1 MKRVMCLFFLL
12 FLIPIYRIEAKCM
25 YSDLAEM
32 KKIASNINY
41 SYEYKI
47 VGNDAFFDVT
57 LVNLTKDIYFTDSV
71 TNKTYKNK
79 SGEYV
84 LKNYQSGDTI
94 IYNFYSNDAD
104 CLGTILY
111 TIRIVLP
118 KYNQYY
124 NNPIC
129 TGVEEYS
136 LCQRW
141 SSHNLS
147 YDKFLEKVNQYKSE
161 KIEEMKKNKKE
172 VDNDSLFHYIIIFL
186 TDYYYVILIILGGTI
201 SVIAYIRNKRDS
213 IYS

>member
-1 MKRVMCLFFLL
+1 M
-12 FLIPIYRIEAKCM
+12 
-25 YSDLAEM
+25 
-32 KKIASNINY
+32 
-41 SYEYKI
+41 
-47 VGNDAFFDVT
+47 T
-57 LVNLTKDIYFTDSV
+57 LVNLTSDIYFTDSV

-79 SGEYV
+79 NGEYV

-104 CLGTILY
+104 CLGTNLY

-129 TGVEEYS
+129 AGVEEYS

-147 YDKFLEKVNQYKSE
+147 YDKFLEKVNQYKNE
-161 KIEEMKKNKKE
+161 KIEESEKNKKE